1 MSRDEVIRTIAYIV
15 MMPGLSYVGVRVWNA
30 VIMPEELR
38 RPVAITLWLQSAIYM
53 LLMAG
58 LLLTR
63 LWQPVPGLLYL
74 NTIFILM
81 QAAMIVLV
89 CVRVSRL
96 RRYVPLVV
104 PVLLALLALLF

>member
-1 MSRDEVIRTIAYIV
+1 MSADEVVRTVAYIA

-38 RPVAITLWLQSAIYM
+38 RPVAVILWLQSAIYT
-53 LLMAG
+53 LLMVG

-63 LWQPVPGLLYL
+63 LWQQPVPGLLYL

-96 RRYVPLVV
+96 RRYV
-104 PVLLALLALLF
+104 